1 MSLWLIGAGAM
12 AQEYARVLQGLHLPF
27 EVIGR
32 GADSAAV
39 FEKVTGKQVRTGGLA
54 DALNAGKAPEKAI
67 VAVGVE
73 QLAPTTAE
81 LIRAGVKRILVEK
94 PAGLDLAEIQSLNRI
109 AEEYKASVL
118 LAYNRR
124 FYGSVQQ
131 ARQCISED
139 GGVLS
144 AQFEFT
150 EWSHVIAPL
159 VIGEGV
165 KERWLLANSTHVID
179 LAFHLIGRPVDWK
192 CWHAG
197 SIDWHPAAARFAGAG
212 VTDQNVMFSYLADWQ
227 TPGRWGLEL
236 LTTKRRL
243 ILRPM
248 EKLQVTPLGT
258 ARIDAIEPLDNLD
271 NDYKPGLYRQT
282 KAFFDGDDEYF
293 CRLNEQ
299 AQNVEIY
306 SNIARY
312 AL

>member
-1 MSLWLIGAGAM
+1 MSLWLIGAGGM
-12 AQEYARVLQGLHLPF
+12 AQDYARVLQGLHLPF

-32 GADSAAV
+32 GADSADK
-39 FEKVTGKQVRTGGLA
+39 FEKATGKPVRIGGLA
-54 DALNAGKAPEKAI
+54 DALRAGIAPEKAI

-81 LIRAGVKRILVEK
+81 LIRAGVKRIMVEK
-94 PAGLDLAEIQSLNRI
+94 PAGLDLVEIESLNRI
-109 AEEYKASVL
+109 AEENGASVL

-131 ARQCISED
+131 ARQCIAED

-159 VIGEGV
+159 VKGAGV
-165 KERWLLANSTHVID
+165 KEHWLLGNSTHVID
-179 LAFHLIGRPVDWK
+179 LAFHLIGRPLDWK

-212 VTDQNVMFSYLADWQ
+212 VSELGVMFSYLADWQ
-227 TPGRWGLEL
+227 APGRWGVEL
-236 LTTKRRL
+236 LTAKRRL

-248 EKLQVTPLGT
+248 EQLQVTPLGSVKVE
-258 ARIDAIEPLDNLD
+258 AIAPLDSLD
-271 NDYKPGLYRQT
+271 QDYKPGLYRQT
-282 KAFFDGDDEYF
+282 KAFLDGDDQLF
-293 CRLNEQ
+293 CSLPEQ
-299 AQNVEIY
+299 VENVRIY
-306 SNIARY
+306 SEMAGY
-312 AL
+312 L